1 MVKRRS
7 SEVLPVCGNSGR
19 VSTSRRAARCKEPPH
34 GLVGLDLPA
43 AEQSI
48 YNIIYIYNIY
58 SYTYTWNFLGPP
70 MAWALGRHSG
80 HLGSEPGLLKARPR
94 GAHRATG
101 RWRRASGHLWPAR
114 LVVPRSVQWE
124 PNDSILWGLLFK
136 PYDRLKLTRLAICID
151 IATLWA

>member
-34 GLVGLDLPA
+34 GLVGLGLPA

-70 MAWALGRHSG
+70 MAWALGRRYG
-80 HLGSEPGLLKARPR
+80 RLGSELGLRTMLYLLMSQISGNSHTKGLLSSVKF
-94 GAHRATG
+94 GNLATVALFVFI
-101 RWRRASGHLWPAR
+101 WQ
-114 LVVPRSVQWE
+114 LVF
-124 PNDSILWGLLFK
+124 NHGLI
-136 PYDRLKLTRLAICID
+136 RLKTFVSQFPTKLCN
-151 IATLWA
+151 